1 MASLTVRNLVE
12 GLKRRLRV
20 RAAEIGRSMEQE
32 AREILRSA
40 LGSPEVSS
48 RIRWERESPPDEAY
62 GRVTDSGRFEPLHSA
77 AIEMIARLEADFEV
91 ERVEAYGLDDELEGP
106 LTCARPS
113 VKLSPVDPAAAP
125 ITVTFSDYPGLHIRF
140 GRWSTQLFPVC
151 GCDACDESAEDEIE
165 RLTMMVD
172 SVTTGGFREAVQPSV
187 EDGWL
192 KTEFWTPG
200 YGGKSS
206 GSSVGWARALRMSGG
221 RRRLELDWKPWPRR
235 RAANDPQ
242 PFPAR

>member
-1 MASLTVRNLVE
+1 MDRQSHDTQLTAPAGRPSDTLLHQAEWRRRAGGESTEVFRRSRWGPE
-12 GLKRRLRV
+12 GP
-20 RAAEIGRSMEQE
+20 
-32 AREILRSA
+32 
-40 LGSPEVSS
+40 PE
-48 RIRWERESPPDEAY
+48 EAY
-62 GRVTDSGRFEPLHSA
+62 SRVTDAGRFAPLHDA
-77 AIEMIARLEADFEV
+77 ADEMIARLESDFDV
-91 ERVEAYGLDDELEGP
+91 ERDEGWGLDDELEEK

-140 GRWSTQLFPVC
+140 GRWSTPLFPVC

-187 EDGWL
+187 GDGWL

-235 RAANDPQ
+235 RAANDQ
-242 PFPAR
+242 